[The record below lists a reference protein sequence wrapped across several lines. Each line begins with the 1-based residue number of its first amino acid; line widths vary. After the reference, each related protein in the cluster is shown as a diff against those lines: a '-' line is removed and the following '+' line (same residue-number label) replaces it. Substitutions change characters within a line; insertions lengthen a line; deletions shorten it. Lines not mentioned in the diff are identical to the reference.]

1 MKSELLEI
9 ITKSAQ
15 ETQKAAKILAKEIL
29 SRSEDHKALVIGL
42 QGELGSGKTTF
53 VQGLAKGLGIK
64 SSITSP
70 TFVILKKYKIPVSPA
85 GRRATKYQLRTT
97 NLYHIDC
104 YRIKSKDL
112 LDLDFKEIMKQS
124 QNIIII
130 EWAERV
136 KNTLPADTLWIR
148 FDYLDKNKR
157 KIIINLKN

>member
-1 MKSELLEI
+1 MKFESLEI

-15 ETQKAAKILAKEIL
+15 ETQKTAKVLAQEIL
-29 SRSEDHKALVIGL
+29 ERLEDHNALVIGL

-70 TFVILKKYKIPVSPA
+70 TFVILKRYKKYF
-85 GRRATKYQLRTT
+85 
-97 NLYHIDC
+97 YHIDC
-104 YRIKSKDL
+104 YRIQSKDL
-112 LDLDFKEIMKQS
+112 LDLDFKEIIEQPK
-124 QNIIII
+124 NVIII

-136 KNTLPADTLWIR
+136 KKILPADTLWIK

-157 KIIINLKN
+157 KITL